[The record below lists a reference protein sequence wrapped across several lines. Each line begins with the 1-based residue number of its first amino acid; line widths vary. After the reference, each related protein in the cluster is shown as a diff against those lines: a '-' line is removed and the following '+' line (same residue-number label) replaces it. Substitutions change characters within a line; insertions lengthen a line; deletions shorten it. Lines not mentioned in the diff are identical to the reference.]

1 MNPIEIYRRTPERD
15 QILRPHRS
23 HVPPEQIRQSPSEEI
38 PKHADTPMY
47 EYCGEFKVS
56 VGEIQREEEPP
67 ADGIPDGDEQLQ
79 TDDFS
84 GFFFASDDFTD
95 RNFEFATVAGGF
107 RGNCAVS
114 AAAAD
119 GRIGGNDDPVHFP
132 VDPDTVTGNKL
143 IPPHPVNDLVD
154 LVPELCRVDRGE

>member
-23 HVPPEQIRQSPSEEI
+23 HVPPEQIRQSLSEEI

-67 ADGIPDGDEQLQ
+67 ADEIPDGDE
-79 TDDFS
+79 TAP
-84 GFFFASDDFTD
+84 G
-95 RNFEFATVAGGF
+95 
-107 RGNCAVS
+107 
-114 AAAAD
+114 
-119 GRIGGNDDPVHFP
+119 
-132 VDPDTVTGNKL
+132 
-143 IPPHPVNDLVD
+143 
-154 LVPELCRVDRGE
+154 

>member
-23 HVPPEQIRQSPSEEI
+23 HVPPEQIRQSLSEEI

-47 EYCGEFKVS
+47 EYCGE
-56 VGEIQREEEPP
+56 
-67 ADGIPDGDEQLQ
+67 
-79 TDDFS
+79 
-84 GFFFASDDFTD
+84 
-95 RNFEFATVAGGF
+95 F